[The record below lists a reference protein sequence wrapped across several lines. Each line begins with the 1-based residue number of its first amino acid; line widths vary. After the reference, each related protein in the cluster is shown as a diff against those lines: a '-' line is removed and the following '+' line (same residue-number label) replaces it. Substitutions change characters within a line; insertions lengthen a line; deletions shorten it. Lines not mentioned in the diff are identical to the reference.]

1 MCGATV
7 KVGAGESV
15 HLWVCMCVCVHVG
28 VYMWVC
34 IQHPGTCTVQCF

>member
-15 HLWVCMCVCVHVG
+15 YMWVCTCGYVHVG
-28 VYMWVC
+28 VYMWCVYSTLV
-34 IQHPGTCTVQCF
+34 PA